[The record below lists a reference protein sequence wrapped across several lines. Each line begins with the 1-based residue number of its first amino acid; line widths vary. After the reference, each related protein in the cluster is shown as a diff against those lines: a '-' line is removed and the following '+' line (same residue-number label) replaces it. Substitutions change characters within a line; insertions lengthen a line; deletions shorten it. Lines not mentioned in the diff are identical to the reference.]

1 MAWLQFILETNQK
14 KAETYSE
21 YFIEAGAVAVTLQDA
36 QDHAIFEPQVG
47 TTPLWNHTRVIGLF
61 DANINIESVKERLK
75 KHLPDKIFQTL
86 QIMPLEDQNW
96 TTAWMDRFHPMQFG
110 KRLWIYPSWSEPP
123 IDSNI
128 TIVQLD
134 PGMAFGT
141 GTHATTALCLEWLD
155 QHLLEKSTVIDY
167 GCGSG
172 ILGIAALK
180 LGAAKV
186 YAIDNDPQALLSTQ
200 DNAQKNG
207 FSEKN
212 IMTFLP
218 DEFKILQKA
227 QSFQKVDLLVA
238 NILAYPLLELA
249 STFAEF
255 VKRGG
260 QIVLSGILEKQQ
272 DVIVEGYSTWFTKI
286 EILSRE
292 EWIRVSAIRM

>member
-36 QDHAIFEPQVG
+36 EDHAIFEPQVG
-47 TTPLWNHTRVIGLF
+47 ATPLWNHTRVIGLF
-61 DANINIESVKERLK
+61 DANINIESVKDHLK
-75 KHLPDKIFQTL
+75 KYLPEKTIQTL

-96 TTAWMDRFHPMQFG
+96 TAAWMDRFHPMQFG

-123 IDSNI
+123 QDSNI
-128 TIVQLD
+128 IVVQLD
-134 PGMAFGT
+134 PGLAFGT

-155 QHLLEKSTVIDY
+155 QHSLENATVIDY

-172 ILGIAALK
+172 VLGIAALK
-180 LGAAKV
+180 LGATKV

-207 FSEKN
+207 FNNKN
-212 IMTFLP
+212 IVTFLP

-227 QSFQKVDLLVA
+227 QSFQKVDLLLA

-249 STFAEF
+249 PTFAEL
-255 VKRGG
+255 VKSGG

-286 EILSRE
+286 ETVSRE
-292 EWIRVSAIRM
+292 EWVRVSATRM